1 MLVCV
6 INRHCAAAAAV
17 GPQLSI
23 VVGCVS
29 MSISRHDWQ
38 PESNAL
44 KAVIVSCLS
53 AGSEYETKRIE
64 IELN

>member
-6 INRHCAAAAAV
+6 INRHCAACAAFAV

-29 MSISRHDWQ
+29 ISISCHDWQ

-53 AGSEYETKRIE
+53 AGSEYET
-64 IELN
+64 N